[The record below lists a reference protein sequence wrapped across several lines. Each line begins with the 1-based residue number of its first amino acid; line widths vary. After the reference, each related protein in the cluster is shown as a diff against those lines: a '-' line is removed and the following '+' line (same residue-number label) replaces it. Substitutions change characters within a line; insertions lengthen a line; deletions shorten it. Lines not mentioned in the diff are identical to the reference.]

1 MTTPLTSARVEQ
13 LKRAAKKL
21 VRAESVPLHEAQQ
34 RLANEHGYANWS
46 LLHKHS
52 MPAVQASPSIQ
63 PAQPATPATAE
74 TPTFVAGSTNRQYLH
89 GDQHEGHPSRFYCR
103 QCDEF
108 VAAEHFLQKHDR
120 RETLGR
126 ALDALTRWHRPSNE
140 DAYMRPDNVHN
151 ILEDEA
157 HREAAAFERSRGE
170 FHRWLERRKGKNTPI
185 GDLAADVLGDR
196 KFPVTVQSVEE
207 AVSYL
212 HDRFASDIAVKTMKQ
227 AWRQFE
233 GERKRSRL
241 ATRLSCS
248 TRADEIGIVIC

>member
-21 VRAESVPLHEAQQ
+21 ARAESIPLHEAQQ

-52 MPAVQASPSIQ
+52 MRAVQAAPSIQ
-63 PAQPATPATAE
+63 PTHPVTLAAAE
-74 TPTFVAGSTNRQYLH
+74 TPEFVVGNRNRQYLH
-89 GDQHEGHPSRFYCR
+89 GDQHERHPSRLYCR

-108 VAAEHFLQKHDR
+108 VTAEHFLERHDR

-140 DAYMRPDNVHN
+140 DADMRPDNVHN

-157 HREAAAFERSRGE
+157 RREAAAFERSRGE
-170 FHRWLERRKGKNTPI
+170 FHRWLERRKGKNSPI
-185 GDLAADVLGDR
+185 GDLAADVFGDR
-196 KFPVTVQSVEE
+196 KFPVTVQSVDE

-212 HDRFASDIAVKTMKQ
+212 HDRFASDLAVKTMKQ

-233 GERKRSRL
+233 AGQMRKAPS
-241 ATRLSCS
+241 
-248 TRADEIGIVIC
+248 I